1 MGYQSEYG
9 LEENVV
15 KQLQDL
21 GYERV
26 SLRNE
31 TQLKENFRRILN
43 ERNADKLEGTPIS
56 DSEFKRI
63 MIDISDK
70 SVFESAQILR
80 DKYVLERDDETK
92 VYLSLMNIKKWCQN
106 TFQVTNQ
113 VSVNDTH
120 KSRYDVTVLINGLPL
135 VQIEL
140 KRSGVA
146 ITEAFNQIER
156 YRRQNYTGLFRF
168 IQMFVVSNKME
179 TRYYA
184 NSDQKIMKSH
194 MFYWS
199 DEKNERINVLKDF
212 IESFLEPC
220 HIAKMISRYMI
231 INETDKIL
239 MALRP
244 YQVYAVEA
252 LLNRAIE
259 TNNNGYIWHTTGSGK
274 TLTSFKASQILAQEP
289 DIKKVI
295 FLVDRKDL
303 DGQTLGEFNKFES
316 DSVDRT
322 FNTKKL
328 LKQMADPTRKLII
341 TTIQKMDNAIKSGHP
356 VMERYKE
363 DKVVFIIDECH
374 RTQFG
379 SMHRIIRQHF
389 GNAQYFGFT
398 GTPRFEENAS
408 QDGRA
413 TA

>member
-1 MGYQSEYG
+1 MIKLGYQSEYG

-274 TLTSFKASQILAQEP
+274 TLTSFKASQVLAQEP
-289 DIKKVI
+289 DIKKVV
-295 FLVDRKDL
+295 LL
-303 DGQTLGEFNKFES
+303 QS
-316 DSVDRT
+316 
-322 FNTKKL
+322 KK
-328 LKQMADPTRKLII
+328 I
-341 TTIQKMDNAIKSGHP
+341 
-356 VMERYKE
+356 
-363 DKVVFIIDECH
+363 
-374 RTQFG
+374 
-379 SMHRIIRQHF
+379 
-389 GNAQYFGFT
+389 
-398 GTPRFEENAS
+398 
-408 QDGRA
+408 
-413 TA
+413 

>member
-1 MGYQSEYG
+1 
-9 LEENVV
+9 
-15 KQLQDL
+15 
-21 GYERV
+21 
-26 SLRNE
+26 
-31 TQLKENFRRILN
+31 
-43 ERNADKLEGTPIS
+43 
-56 DSEFKRI
+56 
-63 MIDISDK
+63 
-70 SVFESAQILR
+70 
-80 DKYVLERDDETK
+80 
-92 VYLSLMNIKKWCQN
+92 
-106 TFQVTNQ
+106 

-199 DEKNERINVLKDF
+199 DEKNERINMLKDF

-328 LKQMADPTRKLII
+328 LKQMDDPTRKLIV

-363 DKVVFIIDECH
+363 
-374 RTQFG
+374 
-379 SMHRIIRQHF
+379 
-389 GNAQYFGFT
+389 
-398 GTPRFEENAS
+398 
-408 QDGRA
+408 
-413 TA
+413 

>member
-9 LEENVV
+9 LEENVI

-168 IQMFVVSNKME
+168 IQKFVVSNKME

-231 INETDKIL
+231 I
-239 MALRP
+239 
-244 YQVYAVEA
+244 
-252 LLNRAIE
+252 
-259 TNNNGYIWHTTGSGK
+259 GSVAK
-274 TLTSFKASQILAQEP
+274 
-289 DIKKVI
+289 
-295 FLVDRKDL
+295 
-303 DGQTLGEFNKFES
+303 
-316 DSVDRT
+316 
-322 FNTKKL
+322 
-328 LKQMADPTRKLII
+328 
-341 TTIQKMDNAIKSGHP
+341 
-356 VMERYKE
+356 
-363 DKVVFIIDECH
+363 
-374 RTQFG
+374 
-379 SMHRIIRQHF
+379 
-389 GNAQYFGFT
+389 
-398 GTPRFEENAS
+398 
-408 QDGRA
+408 
-413 TA
+413 